1 MNSQRL
7 FSVKKMVWNVRIKA
21 FWYTKVI
28 LQSKSWCEI
37 FVLKLSGIQKLF
49 KHRILLLNYNA
60 FKYFY
65 AKNIILEGSEEA
77 LLQLPKTNIIMIKLP
92 NLAYLN

>member
-1 MNSQRL
+1 M
-7 FSVKKMVWNVRIKA
+7 
-21 FWYTKVI
+21 
-28 LQSKSWCEI
+28 QSKSWCEI

-92 NLAYLN
+92 NLAYIKLIFIRFFLVIVHNSSEN